1 MARVVI
7 IGGSGHVGTY
17 LVPLLVEAGHSV
29 VNVTRGQR
37 APYQPSAA
45 WAKVETVVIDRDAAE
60 ADGSFGR
67 RIAVLG
73 GDIVIDM
80 ICFTLDSATHLV
92 TALRGSVQHF
102 IHCGTI
108 WVYGHN
114 TAVPATEDQPH
125 NSFGEYGTQ
134 KAVIETFLLGEA
146 RRSGFPATV
155 FRPGHIVG
163 PGWVPLNPAGHFN
176 NAAFETIARGDEL
189 ALPNFGLETV
199 HHVHASDL
207 ARLVMAIIASRSTAV
222 GEAFN
227 AVSPQ
232 AVNLRGYAEAMYR
245 WFGHE
250 PKLRYLPFE
259 QWKATLDEKDAMATW
274 EHIVRSPSHSMAKAQ
289 RLLGFT
295 PRYGSIEAVQ
305 EAVRWLI
312 DAGRIAGPQAPGQQ
326 D

>member
-1 MARVVI
+1 
-7 IGGSGHVGTY
+7 
-17 LVPLLVEAGHSV
+17 LVLD
-29 VNVTRGQR
+29 R
-37 APYQPSAA
+37 A
-45 WAKVETVVIDRDAAE
+45 AAE
-60 ADGSFGR
+60 AEGSFGG
-67 RIAVLG
+67 RIAALEADV
-73 GDIVIDM
+73 VIDM
-80 ICFTLDSATHLV
+80 ICFTLESAQHLV
-92 TALRGSVQHF
+92 EALRGRVQHF
-102 IHCGTI
+102 IHCGTV

-114 TAVPATEDQPH
+114 TAVPATEDQPL
-125 NSFGEYGTQ
+125 NPFGEYGTH
-134 KAVIETFLLGEA
+134 KAAIETYLLGEA

-176 NAAFETIARGDEL
+176 VAVYSQIARGEPL

-207 ARLVMAIIASRSTAV
+207 ARLVLALMASRSTAV

-250 PKLRYLPFE
+250 PKLSYLPFDA
-259 QWKATLDEKDAMATW
+259 WKRGVGAEDAQATW
-274 EHIVRSPSHSMAKAQ
+274 EHISRSPSHSMAKAE

-295 PRYGSIEAVQ
+295 PRYASLEAVQ

-312 DAGRIAGPQAPGQQ
+312 AEGRVEAGRL
-326 D
+326 

>member
-17 LVPLLVEAGHSV
+17 LVPLLVEAGHAV

-37 APYQPSAA
+37 APYAQNAA
-45 WAKVETVVIDRDAAE
+45 WAKVETVVLDRDAAE
-60 ADGSFGR
+60 ADGSFGE
-67 RIAVLG
+67 RIAALG

-80 ICFTLDSATHLV
+80 ICFTLESAQHLV
-92 TALRGSVQHF
+92 QELKGRVQHF

-114 TAVPATEDQPH
+114 ATVPATEDQPR
-125 NSFGEYGTQ
+125 NAFGEYGTQ
-134 KAVIETFLLGEA
+134 KAAIEAYLLDEA

-176 NAAFETIARGDEL
+176 VETYSQIARGEPL
-189 ALPNFGLETV
+189 VLPNFGLETV

-250 PKLRYLPFE
+250 PKLSYLPFE
-259 QWKATLDEKDAMATW
+259 QWKAGVDPKDAQATW
-274 EHIVRSPSHSMAKAQ
+274 EHISRSPSHSMAKAQ

-295 PRYGSIEAVQ
+295 PRYGSLEAVQ
-305 EAVRWLI
+305 EAVSWLV
-312 DAGRIAGPQAPGQQ
+312 DAGQVERPKLRGSQ

>member
-37 APYQPSAA
+37 APYQPNAA
-45 WAKVETVVIDRDAAE
+45 WAKVETLVLDRDTAE
-60 ADGSFGR
+60 ADGSFGQ
-67 RIAVLG
+67 RIAGLG

-80 ICFTLDSATHLV
+80 ICFTLDSARHLV
-92 TALRGSVQHF
+92 EALRGRVQHF

-125 NSFGEYGTQ
+125 NAFGEYGTQ
-134 KAVIETFLLGEA
+134 KAAIESYVLGEA
-146 RRSGFPATV
+146 RRAGFPATV

-176 NAAFETIARGDEL
+176 IEAFNTIARGEPL
-189 ALPNFGLETV
+189 ALPNFGQETV

-232 AVNLRGYAEAMYR
+232 ALNLRGYAEAMYR
-245 WFGHE
+245 WHGHE
-250 PKLRYLPFE
+250 PKLSYLPFE
-259 QWKATLDEKDAMATW
+259 QWKAGVSEQDAQATW
-274 EHIVRSPSHSMAKAQ
+274 EHIIRSPSHSMHKAQ
-289 RLLGFT
+289 RLLGFA
-295 PRYGSIEAVQ
+295 PRYGSLEAVQ

-312 DAGRIAGPQAPGQQ
+312 ANGRLEASNG
-326 D
+326 

>member
-1 MARVVI
+1 VAQVVI

-29 VNVTRGQR
+29 VNVTRGRR

-45 WAKVETVVIDRDAAE
+45 WAKVETVLLDREAGE
-60 ADGSFGR
+60 ADGSFGG
-67 RIAVLG
+67 RIAALE

-80 ICFTLDSATHLV
+80 ICFTLGSAEHLV
-92 TALRGSVQHF
+92 EALRGRVQHF

-114 TAVPATEDQPH
+114 ATVPATEDQPL
-125 NSFGEYGTQ
+125 NAFGEYGTQ
-134 KAVIETFLLGEA
+134 KAAIETYLLGEA
-146 RRSGFPATV
+146 RRAGFPVTV

-176 NAAFETIARGDEL
+176 IEAFGTISRGEPL

-199 HHVHASDL
+199 HHVHAADL

-232 AVNLRGYAEAMYR
+232 ALNLRGFAEAMYR

-250 PKLRYLPFE
+250 PQLSYLPFDE
-259 QWKATLDEKDAMATW
+259 WKRGVDEKDAQATW
-274 EHIVRSPSHSMAKAQ
+274 EHIAHSPSHSMAKAQ
-289 RLLGFT
+289 RLLGFV
-295 PRYGSIEAVQ
+295 PRYGSLEAVQ

-312 DAGRIAGPQAPGQQ
+312 ADGRLQGPQ

>member
-37 APYQPSAA
+37 APYQPNGA
-45 WAKVETVVIDRDAAE
+45 WAAVETVVLDRDAAE
-60 ADGSFGR
+60 ADGSFGG
-67 RIAVLG
+67 RIAALG
-73 GDIVIDM
+73 GEVVIDM
-80 ICFTLDSATHLV
+80 ICFTLDSARHLV
-92 TALRGSVQHF
+92 DSLRGKVQHF

-125 NSFGEYGTQ
+125 NAFGDYGMQ
-134 KAVIETFLLGEA
+134 KAAIESYLLGEA
-146 RRSGFPATV
+146 RKSGFPATM

-163 PGWVPLNPAGHFN
+163 PGWAPLNPAGHFN
-176 NAAFETIARGDEL
+176 VSAFSTIARGETL

-250 PKLRYLPFE
+250 PKLTYLPFE
-259 QWKATLDEKDAMATW
+259 EWKQGVDSKDAEATW
-274 EHIVRSPSHSMAKAQ
+274 EHIVRSPSHSMAKAG
-289 RLLGFT
+289 RLLGFA
-295 PRYGSIEAVQ
+295 PRYGSLEAVQ

-312 DAGRIAGPQAPGQQ
+312 AEGRVEAGNVR
-326 D
+326 

>member
-1 MARVVI
+1 MARVAI

-17 LVPLLVEAGHSV
+17 LVPLLVEAGHRV

-37 APYQPSAA
+37 APYREHAA
-45 WAKVETVVIDRDAAE
+45 WASVETVVLDREAAE
-60 ADGSFGR
+60 ADGSFGG
-67 RIAVLG
+67 RIAALEA
-73 GDIVIDM
+73 DIVIDM
-80 ICFTLDSATHLV
+80 ICFTTQSARHLV
-92 TALRGSVQHF
+92 EALRGRVQHF

-114 TAVPATEDQPH
+114 ASVPATEDQPH
-125 NSFGEYGTQ
+125 NAFGEYGTQ
-134 KAVIETFLLGEA
+134 KAAIETYLLGEA
-146 RRSGFPATV
+146 GRNGFPATV

-176 NAAFETIARGDEL
+176 IEVFSQIAGGEAL

-199 HHVHASDL
+199 HHVHAEDL
-207 ARLVMAIIASRSTAV
+207 ARLVMAIIASRSSAV

-250 PKLRYLPFE
+250 PQLSYLPFE
-259 QWKATLDEKDAMATW
+259 EWKRGVEEKDAQATW
-274 EHIVRSPSHSMAKAQ
+274 EHISRSPSHSMGKAR
-289 RLLGFT
+289 RLLGFA
-295 PRYGSIEAVQ
+295 PRYSSLESVQ

-312 DAGRIAGPQAPGQQ
+312 TDGQVEAARR
-326 D
+326 

>member
-37 APYQPSAA
+37 TPYQRNAA
-45 WAKVETVVIDRDAAE
+45 WSRVETLELDREAAE
-60 ADGSFGR
+60 ADGSFGG
-67 RIAVLG
+67 RIAALG

-80 ICFTLDSATHLV
+80 ICFTLDSARHLV
-92 TALRGSVQHF
+92 TALTGSVQHF
-102 IHCGTI
+102 VHCGTI

-125 NSFGEYGTQ
+125 NAFGEYGTQ
-134 KAVIETFLLGEA
+134 KAAIESYLLGEA

-163 PGWVPLNPAGHFN
+163 PGWAPLNPAGHFN
-176 NAAFETIARGDEL
+176 VSAFETIARGDEL

-250 PKLRYLPFE
+250 PKLSYRPFE
-259 QWKATLDEKDAMATW
+259 QWKSGVSVKDAEATW
-274 EHIVRSPSHSMAKAQ
+274 EHIIRSPSHSMRKAE
-289 RLLGFT
+289 RLLGFV
-295 PRYGSIEAVQ
+295 PRYSSLEAVQ

-312 DAGRIAGPQAPGQQ
+312 ADGQVRGPQ